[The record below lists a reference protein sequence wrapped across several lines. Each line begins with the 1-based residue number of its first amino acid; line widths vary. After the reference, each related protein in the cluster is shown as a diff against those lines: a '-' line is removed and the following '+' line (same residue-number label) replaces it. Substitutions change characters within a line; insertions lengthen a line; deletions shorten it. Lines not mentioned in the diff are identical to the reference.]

1 MRFPGFE
8 NICPAVVTS
17 RGIIWHA
24 DDSEGVACCLKAI
37 PPKAREIARRFAEI
51 GACGIQDVIEGDCG
65 RVALKMTILPGVPL
79 PYAEADDTVA
89 VLRSVCAQLVNL
101 HDAGL
106 YHGDV
111 SAMNIMVEGN
121 QVTLID
127 PEFDSR
133 WGTDRYAPPGEK
145 PGMAADVWALG
156 ALLGEYGAEREIVEA
171 AQRPQRSRVDSRALL
186 AMLQTRESIPFKPDF
201 LRLTHPVSHRGN
213 PRPLLVLPKHRDA
226 RRSVESEVCGLATT
240 MPRSRKGGKALP
252 ILALL
257 ALILL
262 LFPPVGELFTNRS
275 GLGNSNN
282 VGQDTDSERQELQE
296 LLNKRDRA
304 LNNGDLDGLLALCEP
319 GSPMETSERKLLAEI
334 GRRGLEVS
342 ELDTEVRSA
351 TAREDGWIKAEIVQG
366 AYRSCSQGRCSEIE
380 QQQSRWKLFR
390 ISDKGRFVET
400 IEAEGI

>member
-24 DDSEGVACCLKAI
+24 DDSEGVACCLKEI

-79 PYAEADDTVA
+79 PYAEANDTVA

-111 SAMNIMVEGN
+111 SAMNIMVDGN
-121 QVTLID
+121 RVTLID

-133 WGTDRYAPPGEK
+133 WGTDGYAPPGEK
-145 PGMAADVWALG
+145 PGMAADVWAMG
-156 ALLGEYGAEREIVEA
+156 SLLGECGADREIVEA
-171 AQRPQRSRVDSRALL
+171 TQRPQRSRVDSRALL
-186 AMLQTRESIPFKPDF
+186 AMLQTQRQILSRPDY
-201 LRLTHPVSHRGN
+201 LRLTHPVSHRGK
-213 PRPLLVLPKHRDA
+213 PRPLRVIPNRRDA
-226 RRSVESEVCGLATT
+226 RRPFGSEVYGLSTT
-240 MPRSRKGGKALP
+240 RPRSRRAGKTLP

-257 ALILL
+257 ALLL
-262 LFPPVGELFTNRS
+262 LLSPPVGELFTNRS
-275 GLGNSNN
+275 GLGASSNDA
-282 VGQDTDSERQELQE
+282 QDADSERQELQE

-334 GRRGLEVS
+334 GQRGLEVS
-342 ELDTEVRSA
+342 ELDTVVRSA
-351 TAREDGWIKAEIVQG
+351 TVREDGWIKAEIVQG

-400 IEAEGI
+400 IEAEGV